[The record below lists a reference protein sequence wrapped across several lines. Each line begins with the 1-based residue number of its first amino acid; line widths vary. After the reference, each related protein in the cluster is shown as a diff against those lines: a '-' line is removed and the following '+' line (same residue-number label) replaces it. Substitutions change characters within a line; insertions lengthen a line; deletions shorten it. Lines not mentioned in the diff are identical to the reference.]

1 MADYVLEAQPRTII
15 GKQVRQLRNQGLVP
29 AVVYGPKTEPVQ
41 IQVPYRPLEVTLM
54 KAGGTHLIDIQVDKQ
69 IHTVLT
75 RYVQRHVVKGNI
87 LHVDFFAVDINQT
100 LTAEVFIHF
109 VGQSPAV
116 NASIGM
122 LMTGTNSLTI
132 ETLPTNIPE
141 YIEVDLSGLAQIGD
155 SIHVRDLVPGEGII
169 ILNDPDEL
177 IARIVQ
183 PSAARAAEEEEAA
196 ATVLEPVEEEEET
209 E

>member
-1 MADYVLEAQPRTII
+1 MADYVIEAQPRTVT

-29 AVVYGPKTEPVQ
+29 AVVYGPKIEPVQ

-54 KAGGTHLIDIQVDKQ
+54 KAGGNHLIDIQVDKKT
-69 IHTVLT
+69 HTVLT
-75 RYVQRHVVKGNI
+75 RFVQRHVVKGNI
-87 LHVDFFAVDINQT
+87 LHVDFFAVDVTQT
-100 LTAEVFIHF
+100 LTADIFIQF
-109 VGQSPAV
+109 IGESPAV

-122 LMTGTNSLTI
+122 LMTGASSLTV

-141 YIEVDLSGLAQIGD
+141 NIEVDLSGLAEIGD
-155 SIHVRDLVPGEGII
+155 SIHVRDIKMGEGIT

-183 PSAARAAEEEEAA
+183 PSAARSAADEEAEAA
-196 ATVLEPVEEEEET
+196 AAAVAPSDEEE
-209 E
+209 